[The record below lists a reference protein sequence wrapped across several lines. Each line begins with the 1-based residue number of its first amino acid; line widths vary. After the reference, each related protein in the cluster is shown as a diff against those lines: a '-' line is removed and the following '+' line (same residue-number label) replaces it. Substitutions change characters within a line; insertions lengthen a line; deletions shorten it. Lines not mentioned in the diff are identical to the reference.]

1 MANENETVT
10 IEIPAEDA
18 PAPIEETTEVPN
30 VDFESLYKTEK
41 KRGKRL
47 FIGGTAV
54 GAVGMF
60 FWIKKMQPGIKALK
74 ERKKAEKAEKKAK
87 KKAEKEAKKSA
98 SEE

>member
-1 MANENETVT
+1 MNLT
-10 IEIPAEDA
+10 P
-18 PAPIEETTEVPN
+18 ETTEVIETPETTEATPIPDT
-30 VDFESLYKTEK
+30 DFEKLYKSEK

-60 FWIKKMQPGIKALK
+60 FWIKRMKPGLKALR

-87 KKAEKEAKKSA
+87 KKAEKAAKKSA